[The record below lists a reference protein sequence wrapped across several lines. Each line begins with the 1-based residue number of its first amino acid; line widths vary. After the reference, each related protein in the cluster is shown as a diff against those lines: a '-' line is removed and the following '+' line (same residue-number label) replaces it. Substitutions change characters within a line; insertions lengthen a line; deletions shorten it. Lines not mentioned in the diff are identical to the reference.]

1 MMTFEGLGIDAR
13 LIQATDELGYVNPTA
28 IQEQAIPILLS
39 GTQDFIG
46 LAQTGT
52 GKTAAFG
59 LPLLHIIDAAARH
72 PQALVV
78 CPTRELCMQIVKE
91 IELFKK
97 YMTGISVV
105 AVYGGASIGL
115 QIRDLKRGVQ
125 IVVATPGRL
134 IDLIERKAINL
145 EQIKYVVLD
154 EADEMLNMGFQDDI
168 EFILKNTPKRESTWL
183 FSATMPTEIRKV
195 SKKYMK
201 DPKEVIVGKVN
212 TANKNIDHQ
221 YYVTTA
227 QHRYDTLKRIIDFNP
242 GIYGIIFT
250 RTKLDAQEISERL
263 TREGYDIDALHGDLT
278 QGQRDKVMGQFRD
291 KTLQLLIATD
301 VAARGIDVQGITHVI
316 NFELPDDIE
325 IYTHRSGRTGRAGL
339 QGICIS
345 IVHAKEMYKF
355 KQIERIN
362 NSQFHKMDIPSG
374 KDVCRKQFFSF
385 MDKLLSADISHGDY
399 ETYVP
404 MLAEKFADVSKED
417 VLKRVAAMEF
427 DRFLKYYEHAE
438 DLNVRERDRTERG
451 KREERGPEMG
461 RRREERSR
469 DGVRGESRGEARGEA
484 RTEFTRG
491 ASGYSRLFVNL
502 GTKDGFFKASFLQY
516 VLDMSDLKKEV
527 LGKIDM
533 RDMNSWIE
541 IEKGVAQQMIR
552 ALDGKKYKG
561 RSIRMNDADSGG
573 PAGFSSDRSRRPR
586 RGE

>member
-1 MMTFEGLGIDAR
+1 MITFEGLGIDER
-13 LIQATDELGYVNPTA
+13 LIQATTELGYVNPTA
-28 IQEQAIPILLS
+28 IQEQAIPVLLS
-39 GTQDFIG
+39 GTTDFIG

-59 LPLLHIIDAAARH
+59 LPLLHIIDAAAKY

-78 CPTRELCMQIVKE
+78 CPTRELCLQIVKE

-145 EQIKYVVLD
+145 EQISYVVLD

-168 EFILKNTPKRESTWL
+168 EFILKNTPQRNSTWL
-183 FSATMPTEIRKV
+183 FSATMPPEIRKV
-195 SKKYMK
+195 SKRYMK
-201 DPKEVIVGKVN
+201 DPKEVTVGKVN
-212 TANKNIDHQ
+212 TANKSIDHQ

-227 QHRYDTLKRIIDFNP
+227 HHRYETLKRIIDFNP

-291 KTLQLLIATD
+291 KSLQLLIATD

-316 NFELPDDIE
+316 NFELPDDVE
-325 IYTHRSGRTGRAGL
+325 IYTHRSGRTGRAGN

-345 IVHAKEMYKF
+345 IVHAKETYKL

-362 NSQFHKMDIPSG
+362 NCHFSKLDIPSG

-427 DRFLKYYEHAE
+427 DRFLKYYENSE
-438 DLNVRERDRTERG
+438 DLNIRERDRSAKRDSNDRG
-451 KREERGPEMG
+451 DNRST
-461 RRREERSR
+461 RRESGRDAGRGDSR
-469 DGVRGESRGEARGEA
+469 KEYKSGG
-484 RTEFTRG
+484 
-491 ASGYSRLFVNL
+491 GYSRLFVNL
-502 GTKDGFFKASFLQY
+502 GTKDGFYKASFLQF

-527 LGKIDM
+527 LGRIDM
-533 RDMNSWIE
+533 KDMNSWIE
-541 IEKGVAQQMIR
+541 IEKSAAQQMIR
-552 ALDGKKYKG
+552 SLDGKKYKG

-573 PAGFSSDRSRRPR
+573 GRR
-586 RGE
+586 

>member
-28 IQEQAIPILLS
+28 IQEQAIPVLLS

-59 LPLLHIIDAAARH
+59 LPLLHIIDAAAKY

-168 EFILKNTPKRESTWL
+168 EFILKNTPARESTWL

-201 DPKEVIVGKVN
+201 DPKEVTVGKVN

-227 QHRYDTLKRIIDFNP
+227 QHRYETLKRIIDFNP

-316 NFELPDDIE
+316 NFELPDDVE
-325 IYTHRSGRTGRAGL
+325 IYTHRSGRTGRAGM

-385 MDKLLSADISHGDY
+385 MDKLLSTDISHGDY

-427 DRFLKYYEHAE
+427 DRFLKYYENSQ
-438 DLNVRERDRTERG
+438 DLNVRERDRSVREPRG
-451 KREERGPEMG
+451 QEMG
-461 RRREERSR
+461 RGREREMQGI
-469 DGVRGESRGEARGEA
+469 DGGRGDARNKYARG
-484 RTEFTRG
+484 G
-491 ASGYSRLFVNL
+491 SGYSRLFVNL
-502 GTKDGFFKASFLQY
+502 GTKDGFFKASFLQF

-533 RDMNSWIE
+533 KDMNSWIE
-541 IEKGVAQQMIR
+541 IEKGSAQQMIR

-573 PAGFSSDRSRRPR
+573 PAGFSGDRSRRPR